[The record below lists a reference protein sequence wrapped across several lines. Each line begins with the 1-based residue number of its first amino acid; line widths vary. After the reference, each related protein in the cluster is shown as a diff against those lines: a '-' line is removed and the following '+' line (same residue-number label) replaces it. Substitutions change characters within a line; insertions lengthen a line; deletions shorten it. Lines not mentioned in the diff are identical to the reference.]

1 MKSIWIKLH
10 HSPGMRQRLSDSQ
23 PILVHSLNLLQTLL
37 DAQNMEKIGRDNGEV
52 QNIAIEPND
61 DCNR

>member
-1 MKSIWIKLH
+1 
-10 HSPGMRQRLSDSQ
+10 MRQRLSDSQ
-23 PILVHSLNLLQTLL
+23 PILVHMLNLLHTLL

-61 DCNR
+61 DCNRLDRKSTRLNSSHT